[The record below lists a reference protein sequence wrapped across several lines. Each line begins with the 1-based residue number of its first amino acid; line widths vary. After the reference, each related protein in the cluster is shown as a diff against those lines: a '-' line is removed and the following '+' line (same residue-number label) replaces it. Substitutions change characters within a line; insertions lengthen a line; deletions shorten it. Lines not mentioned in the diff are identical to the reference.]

1 MAIILND
8 TPAYR
13 VFRIVNAVVLVLMAV
28 VCILPMLNILAISFS
43 SNDAVQRGEVVILP
57 VDFDTI
63 AYKYLLENV
72 KFWRAILQSLKRVG
86 LGVVVN
92 MSLVILTAYPLSRS
106 RKAFPGRK
114 AYVWY
119 ILITMLFGGGLI
131 PTFLVVKFTGL
142 INTLWSLVL
151 PNAVP
156 VFSVILLMNFF
167 RQLPTELEEAA
178 FIDGAGHVTAM
189 SRIYL
194 PLSKPAL
201 ATITLFVL
209 VMHWNE
215 WFFPIIYLL
224 RTELYPL
231 QSYLRT
237 VLIQQ
242 DFDIQ
247 TLEQLETVNKLSN
260 RTIIS
265 AQIFLGMIPILMVYP
280 FLQKYFAKGIVLG
293 SVKG

>member
-1 MAIILND
+1 MVVMA
-8 TPAYR
+8 
-13 VFRIVNAVVLVLMAV
+13 LVCLF
-28 VCILPMLNILAISFS
+28 PMLNVLAISFS
-43 SNDAVQRGEVVILP
+43 SNRAVQAGEVTILP

-63 AYKYLLENV
+63 AYWYLLRNT
-72 KFWRAILQSLKRVG
+72 KFWRSIVQTLKRLAMG
-86 LGVVVN
+86 GFVN
-92 MSLVILTAYPLSRS
+92 MSLVVLTAYPLSRTL
-106 RKAFPGRK
+106 KAFPGRRF
-114 AYVWY
+114 YVWF

-142 INTLWSLVL
+142 INSLWSLVL
-151 PNAVP
+151 PTAVP
-156 VFSVILLMNFF
+156 AFNVILLMNFF

-178 FIDGAGHVTAM
+178 FIDGAGHITNLV
-189 SRIYL
+189 RIFL

-215 WFFPIIYLL
+215 WFHPIIYLL

-231 QSYLRT
+231 QTYLRT

-242 DFDIQ
+242 DFEVQ
-247 TLEQLETVNKLSN
+247 TLEQLETFNKLSN

-265 AQIFLGMIPILMVYP
+265 AQIFLGMLPILLVYP